1 MTKVCNR
8 LKNKIF
14 MKKRVD
20 MKSKEDYRERQYSIT
35 KYLLNKADGVEL
47 LKEYHYNL
55 VGNLMEIEI
64 LKE

>member
-1 MTKVCNR
+1 
-8 LKNKIF
+8 